1 MSDVIRKAG
10 LGAVALCA
18 IVAAAVTTS
27 AEGHAGKPAAAVPTF
42 SKDVAPIV
50 FKSCTNCHRPGE
62 IAPMSLLTYK
72 DARPWAKSI
81 AAQVGK
87 GTMPPWHADP
97 KFGEFLNDRRLSD
110 ADKATLVAWANGGAP
125 EGKPSD
131 LPTPPSYESGW
142 TIGTPD
148 AVFSMNED
156 YPIPAEGEI
165 PYQFLEIET
174 KLTEDKWVQA
184 WEVKA
189 GDHKALHHVIV
200 YARPPA
206 APAQPR
212 PAAPPAAAGAQAAAR
227 PAPPPP
233 LFDFAPNM
241 DIPAGQFGGPPLP
254 PEQRKPAFANQRGPV
269 RVGHA
274 VGGFVPGQFI
284 RVYQDGTAMKLPA
297 GTTLV
302 LQMHYTTYGKAST
315 DRTRIAVKYAKQP
328 PATQLRWASLQNGS
342 LHIPAG
348 DADYRVDADMTITQD
363 ITLWSILPHTHV
375 RGIRWIYDATY
386 PDGRKE
392 TLLSVPK
399 YDFNWQT
406 DYVFKQPLKLPKGT
420 KLHATAWYDNS
431 TGNKSNPDPKK
442 DVWWGD
448 QTWEEM
454 MFTGLTFSIDPV
466 KTSTTAGQPQ

>member
-1 MSDVIRKAG
+1 MNTSMRRTAALAV
-10 LGAVALCA
+10 GAVAA
-18 IVAAAVTTS
+18 VAMTVPAA
-27 AEGHAGKPAAAVPTF
+27 GQAGKTGAATPTF
-42 SKDVAPIV
+42 SKDVAPI
-50 FKSCTNCHRPGE
+50 FYKSCTNCHRPGE

-72 DARPWAKSI
+72 DARPWVKSI
-81 AAQVGK
+81 ATQVGK

-97 KFGEFLNDRRLSD
+97 KHGEFLNDRRLSET
-110 ADKATLVAWANGGAP
+110 DKATLVSWASGGAP

-131 LPTPPSYESGW
+131 LPAPPTYESGW

-148 AVFSMNED
+148 AVFSMKED
-156 YPIPAEGEI
+156 YPIPATGEI

-174 KLTEDKWVQA
+174 GLTEDKWVQA
-184 WEVKA
+184 FEVKA
-189 GDHKALHHVIV
+189 GDPKSLHHVIV

-206 APAQPR
+206 APAAAR
-212 PAAPPAAAGAQAAAR
+212 PAAPPAGAQAAAR
-227 PAPPPP
+227 PAPPP

-269 RVGHA
+269 RVGPA

-315 DRTRIAVKYAKQP
+315 DRTRIAVKYARQP
-328 PATQLRWASLQNGS
+328 PATQLRWASLQNGT

-348 DADYRVDADMTITQD
+348 ASDHRVDAEMTIAQD
-363 ITLWSILPHTHV
+363 ITLWSMLPHTHV
-375 RGIRWIYDATY
+375 RGKRWFYEATY
-386 PDGRKE
+386 PDGRKD
-392 TLLSVPK
+392 TLLSVPN

-431 TGNKSNPDPKK
+431 TANKSNPDPTK

-466 KTSTTAGQPQ
+466 KTSTTAGAGIKN

>member
-1 MSDVIRKAG
+1 MMIRTTVA
-10 LGAVALCA
+10 AAALCA
-18 IVAAAVTTS
+18 LAAVASVPVS
-27 AEGHAGKPAAAVPTF
+27 AQAQKPAAPTF
-42 SKDVAPIV
+42 SKEVAPILY
-50 FKSCTNCHRPGE
+50 KNCTNCHRPGE

-81 AAQVGK
+81 ATNVSK

-97 KFGEFLNDRRLSD
+97 AHGEFLNDRRLSA
-110 ADKATLVAWANGGAP
+110 ADRNTVVAWATGGAP
-125 EGKPSD
+125 EGKASD
-131 LPTPPSYESGW
+131 LPVAPTYDSGW

-148 AVFSMNED
+148 AIFAMSED
-156 YPIPAEGEI
+156 YPIPAKGEI

-184 WEVKA
+184 FEVKA
-189 GDHKALHHVIV
+189 GDPKAVHHVIV

-206 APAQPR
+206 T
-212 PAAPPAAAGAQAAAR
+212 PPAAR
-227 PAPPPP
+227 PAAAAAPAAGAPAVARAPQPPP

-254 PEQRKPAFANQRGPV
+254 PAERKPAFPNQRGPV
-269 RVGHA
+269 RVGPA

-302 LQMHYTTYGKAST
+302 LQMHYTSYGKETT
-315 DRTRIAVKYAKQP
+315 DRTRIAVKYATQP
-328 PATQLRWASLQNGS
+328 PATQLRWASLQNGG
-342 LHIPAG
+342 LHILAG
-348 DADYRVDADMTITQD
+348 AADSRVDAEMTLGAD
-363 ITLWSILPHTHV
+363 ITMWSMLPHTHV

-392 TLLSVPK
+392 TLLSVPG

-406 DYVFKQPLKLPKGT
+406 DYVFTQPLKLPKGT
-420 KLHATAWYDNS
+420 KIHATAWYNNS
-431 TGNKSNPDPKK
+431 PSNKSNPDPTK

-454 MFTGLTFSIDPV
+454 MFTGLTFSIDPP
-466 KTSTTAGQPQ
+466 KSSATAGQQN

>member
-1 MSDVIRKAG
+1 MMTRTTVA
-10 LGAVALCA
+10 AAALCA
-18 IVAAAVTTS
+18 LAAVASVPVGAQAPSKAAA
-27 AEGHAGKPAAAVPTF
+27 APTF
-42 SKDVAPIV
+42 DKEVAPILY
-50 FKSCTNCHRPGE
+50 KNCTNCHRPGE

-72 DARPWAKSI
+72 DARPWVKSI
-81 AAQVGK
+81 ATNVSK

-97 KFGEFLNDRRLSD
+97 KHGEFLNDRRLSD
-110 ADKATLVAWANGGAP
+110 VDKATLVAWANGGAP
-125 EGKPSD
+125 EGTPGD
-131 LPTPPSYESGW
+131 LPAQPTYDSGW

-148 AVFSMNED
+148 AVFAMNED
-156 YPIPAEGEI
+156 YPIPAAGEI

-174 KLTEDKWVQA
+174 KLTEDKWAQA
-184 WEVKA
+184 FEVKA
-189 GDHKALHHVIV
+189 GDPKAVHHVIM

-206 APAQPR
+206 APPAPR
-212 PAAPPAAAGAQAAAR
+212 PAAAPAGAQAAAR
-227 PAPPPP
+227 PAQPPP
-233 LFDFAPNM
+233 LFDFAPDM

-269 RVGHA
+269 RVGPA

-328 PATQLRWASLQNGS
+328 PATQLRWASLQNGG

-348 DADYRVDADMTITQD
+348 AADHRVDAEMTLGADVTM
-363 ITLWSILPHTHV
+363 WSMLPHTHV

-392 TLLSVPK
+392 TLLSVPN

-420 KLHATAWYDNS
+420 KIHATAWYDNS
-431 TGNKSNPDPKK
+431 TANKSNPDPKK

-454 MFTGLTFSIDPV
+454 MFTGLTFSIDPP
-466 KTSTTAGQPQ
+466 KTATTAGQQ

>member
-1 MSDVIRKAG
+1 MNTSMRRTAALAV
-10 LGAVALCA
+10 GAVAA
-18 IVAAAVTTS
+18 VAMTVPAA
-27 AEGHAGKPAAAVPTF
+27 GQAGKTGAATPTF
-42 SKDVAPIV
+42 SKDVAPI
-50 FKSCTNCHRPGE
+50 FYKSCTNCHRPGE

-72 DARPWAKSI
+72 DARPWVKSI
-81 AAQVGK
+81 ATQVGK

-97 KFGEFLNDRRLSD
+97 KHGEFLNDRRLSET
-110 ADKATLVAWANGGAP
+110 DKATLVSWASGGAP

-131 LPTPPSYESGW
+131 LPAPPTYESGW

-148 AVFSMNED
+148 AVFSMKED
-156 YPIPAEGEI
+156 YPIPATGEI

-174 KLTEDKWVQA
+174 GLTEDKWVQA
-184 WEVKA
+184 FEVKA
-189 GDHKALHHVIV
+189 GDPKSLHHVIV

-206 APAQPR
+206 APAAAR
-212 PAAPPAAAGAQAAAR
+212 PAAPPAGAQAAAR

-269 RVGHA
+269 RVGPA

-315 DRTRIAVKYAKQP
+315 DRTRIAVKYARQP
-328 PATQLRWASLQNGS
+328 PATQLRWASLQNGT

-348 DADYRVDADMTITQD
+348 ASDHRVDAEMTIAQD
-363 ITLWSILPHTHV
+363 ITLWSMLPHTHV
-375 RGIRWIYDATY
+375 RGKRWFYEATY
-386 PDGRKE
+386 PDGRKD
-392 TLLSVPK
+392 TLLSVPN

-406 DYVFKQPLKLPKGT
+406 DYVFKEPLKLPKGT
-420 KLHATAWYDNS
+420 VIHSSAWYDNS
-431 TGNKSNPDPKK
+431 ATNKSNPDPKQ
-442 DVWWGD
+442 DVHWGE

-454 MFTGLTFSIDPV
+454 QFTAFTFTLDQQPSPA
-466 KTSTTAGQPQ
+466 TAGAQQQ